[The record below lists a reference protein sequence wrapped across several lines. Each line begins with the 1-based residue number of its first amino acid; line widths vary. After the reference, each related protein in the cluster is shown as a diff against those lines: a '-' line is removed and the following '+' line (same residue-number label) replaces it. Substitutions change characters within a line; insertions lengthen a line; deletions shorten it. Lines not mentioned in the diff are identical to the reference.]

1 MCVCLC
7 VCASVWCVCVCM
19 CVSTCLESEVFRKEA
34 VLKNCQNSQ
43 ENSNFFVK
51 LQV

>member
-1 MCVCLC
+1 M
-7 VCASVWCVCVCM
+7 CVCVCVRVCACGV
-19 CVSTCLESEVFRKEA
+19 CVSMYLESEVFSKEA

-43 ENSNFFVK
+43 ENYKFFVK